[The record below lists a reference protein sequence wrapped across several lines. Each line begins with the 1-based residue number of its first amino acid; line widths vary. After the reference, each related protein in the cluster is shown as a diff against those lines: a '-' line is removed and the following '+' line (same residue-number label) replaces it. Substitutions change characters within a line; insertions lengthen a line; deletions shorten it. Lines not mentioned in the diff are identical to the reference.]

1 MADENMLELGLIISR
16 IACAVD
22 DDSFQKIKNNLALL
36 QKKCEEIVT
45 KEKEDE
51 KL

>member
-1 MADENMLELGLIISR
+1 MADADVLELGLIISR

-22 DDSFQKIKNNLALL
+22 DDTFQEIKNDLALL
-36 QKKCEEIVT
+36 QQKCEEIVA